1 MPRKLFVHPFV
12 TGAIATYVDASP
24 INTQG
29 QRREGLRENI
39 VETKKFVAKD
49 GRGLSFYVSGPCIRR
64 MLRETLYEYYGWE
77 RSPVTVVAK
86 GGQKQIAPQDPPDD
100 VEFPL
105 EDEETKVMAAI
116 TAHTEG
122 DPFTYADDDL
132 FGYFIPQK
140 KEGARLRRAPFR
152 LNSATSLPQAG
163 VVFRE
168 QRTMAGH
175 LMDGGRG
182 EGKSGEIF
190 HPILYEV
197 EVPTGP
203 VSLTF
208 ALSLK
213 NAGVFTCG
221 KRGEVTEEM
230 YKAAKAAGL
239 IEKETTWGSNGKQ
252 VWLTKEERLQRI
264 IDILQSLHEL
274 NGGANQ
280 TRHLNDF
287 RPLAIVAAVIDGGQA
302 LLQHSFIPSGDPYK
316 PVSIRLE
323 FLVNRLK
330 QYIKPFPFPC
340 MSGSAS
346 QNGVSMA
353 GIFYRHPGNGKCV
366 FIADCDFIH
375 NKDEV
380 RKAVE
385 SDPILKEIVA
395 FEEDVRDV
403 LERCCE
409 IATHLITN
417 NIPW

>member
-1 MPRKLFVHPFV
+1 MPRKLFVHPV
-12 TGAIATYVDASP
+12 ITGAIATYVKASP

-77 RSPVTVVAK
+77 RSPITVVAK
-86 GGQKQIAPQDPPDD
+86 GGQKQIAPEDA
-100 VEFPL
+100 EFPVED

-122 DPFTYADDDL
+122 NPFIYEDDDA
-132 FGYFIPQK
+132 FGFFIPLK
-140 KEGARLRRAPFR
+140 KEGARFREAPFQ
-152 LNSATSLPQAG
+152 LNSAESLPQAG
-163 VVFRE
+163 IVFRE
-168 QRTMAGH
+168 QRTMSGH
-175 LMDGGRG
+175 LRGDGRG

-203 VSLTF
+203 VSFTF
-208 ALSLK
+208 SLSLK
-213 NAGVFTCG
+213 KIGVFTCG

-239 IEKETTWGSNGKQ
+239 IEKETTWGRYGKQ
-252 VWLTKEERLQRI
+252 VWLTKEKRLGRI
-264 IDILQSLHEL
+264 SDILMALKDL

-287 RPLAIVAAVIDGGQA
+287 RPRAIVAAVIDGGQA
-302 LLQHSFIPSGDPYK
+302 LLQDSFIPSGNPFK
-316 PVSIRLE
+316 PVNIRLE
-323 FLVNRLK
+323 FLANRLK

-340 MSGSAS
+340 MGGAAH

-353 GIFYRHPGNGKCV
+353 GVFYRHPASGKCL

-385 SDPILKEIVA
+385 SDPILKEVVA
-395 FEEDVRDV
+395 FEEDIYEV
-403 LERCCE
+403 LLRCYE
-409 IATHLITN
+409 IAEHLIKQ

>member
-12 TGAIATYVDASP
+12 TGAIATYVNASP

-29 QRREGLRENI
+29 QKREGLRENI

-49 GRGLSFYVSGPCIRR
+49 GGGLSFYASGPCIRR
-64 MLRETLYEYYGWE
+64 MLREILYEYYGWE

-86 GGQKQIAPQDPPDD
+86 GGQKQIAPED

-122 DPFTYADDDL
+122 NPFTYADDDL
-132 FGYFIPQK
+132 FGFFIPQK

-152 LNSATSLPQAG
+152 VNSARSLPQAG

-168 QRTMAGH
+168 QRTMSAH

-203 VSLTF
+203 VSFTF

-239 IEKETTWGSNGKQ
+239 IEKETTWGVRGKQ

-264 IDILQSLHEL
+264 GDILQALHEL

-287 RPLAIVAAVIDGGQA
+287 RPRAIVAAVIDGGQA
-302 LLQHSFIPSGDPYK
+302 LLQDSFIPSGDPDK
-316 PVSIRLE
+316 PINIKLE

-330 QYIKPFPFPC
+330 EYLNPFWLVPDPAC
-340 MSGSAS
+340 E
-346 QNGVSMA
+346 NGVPMA
-353 GIFYRHPGNGKCV
+353 GIFYKHPESGKCV
-366 FIADCDFIH
+366 FIADCAFIH
-375 NKDEV
+375 NKDKVREV
-380 RKAVE
+380 VE
-385 SDPILKEIVA
+385 RDPILKEIVA
-395 FEEDVRDV
+395 FEENVGKV
-403 LERCCE
+403 LQRCYE
-409 IATHLITN
+409 IASHLITQ

>member
-1 MPRKLFVHPFV
+1 M
-12 TGAIATYVDASP
+12 
-24 INTQG
+24 
-29 QRREGLRENI
+29 LREN
-39 VETKKFVAKD
+39 
-49 GRGLSFYVSGPCIRR
+49 
-64 MLRETLYEYYGWE
+64 LYEYWGWE

-86 GGQKQIAPQDPPDD
+86 GGQKQIASED
-100 VEFPL
+100 VEFPPEDED
-105 EDEETKVMAAI
+105 EDEETKVMAAT

-122 DPFTYADDDL
+122 NPFIYEDDDL
-132 FGYFIPQK
+132 FGFFIPQK

-152 LNSATSLPQAG
+152 LNSAQSLPQAG

-168 QRTMAGH
+168 QRTMSGH
-175 LMDGGRG
+175 LIGDGRG

-203 VSLTF
+203 VSFTF

-213 NAGVFTCG
+213 WVGVFTCG
-221 KRGEVTEEM
+221 KGGEVTEEM

-239 IEKETTWGSNGKQ
+239 IEKETSWGNRGKQ
-252 VWLTKEERLQRI
+252 VWLTKEERLRRI
-264 IDILQSLHEL
+264 GDILEALREL

-287 RPLAIVAAVIDGGQA
+287 RPRAIVAAVIDGGQA
-302 LLQHSFIPSGDPYK
+302 LLQHSFIPSGDPDK
-316 PVSIRLE
+316 PVNINLE
-323 FLVNRLK
+323 FLVNRIK
-330 QYIKPFPFPC
+330 QYTKPFPFPY
-340 MSGSAS
+340 MRGSAS
-346 QNGVSMA
+346 QNGVSVA

-380 RKAVE
+380 RKVVE
-385 SDPILKEIVA
+385 SDPLLKEIIS
-395 FEEDVRDV
+395 FEEDIHEV
-403 LERCCE
+403 LTRCYE
-409 IATHLITN
+409 IANHLITN

>member
-12 TGAIATYVDASP
+12 TGAIATYVNASP
-24 INTQG
+24 VNTQG

-49 GRGLSFYVSGPCIRR
+49 GGGLSFYVSGPCTRR
-64 MLRETLYEYYGWE
+64 MLREILYEYYGWE

-86 GGQKQIAPQDPPDD
+86 GGQKQIAPED

-122 DPFTYADDDL
+122 NPFTYADDDL
-132 FGYFIPQK
+132 FGFFIPQK

-152 LNSATSLPQAG
+152 MNSARSLPQAG

-168 QRTMAGH
+168 QRTMSAH
-175 LMDGGRG
+175 LMGDGHG

-190 HPILYEV
+190 HPIPYEV
-197 EVPTGP
+197 EVPAGP

-221 KRGEVTEEM
+221 KGGEVTEEM

-239 IEKETTWGSNGKQ
+239 IEKETTWRVRGKQ
-252 VWLTKEERLQRI
+252 VWLTKEERLRRI
-264 IDILQSLHEL
+264 SDIIEALHEL

-287 RPLAIVAAVIDGGQA
+287 RPRAIVAAVIDGGQA
-302 LLQHSFIPSGDPYK
+302 LLQDSFAPSGDPYK
-316 PVSIRLE
+316 PVNIRLE
-323 FLVNRLK
+323 FLTNRLK

-340 MSGSAS
+340 MSGSAR

-353 GIFYRHPGNGKCV
+353 GVFYRHPSNGKCV

-380 RKAVE
+380 CKAIE

-395 FEEDVRDV
+395 FEEDVYEV
-403 LERCCE
+403 LQRCCE

>member
-12 TGAIATYVDASP
+12 TGAIAAYVNASP

-29 QRREGLRENI
+29 QKREGLRENI

-49 GRGLSFYVSGPCIRR
+49 GGGLSFYVSGPCIRR
-64 MLRETLYEYYGWE
+64 MLRETLYEYYDWE

-86 GGQKQIAPQDPPDD
+86 EGQKQIAPEA

-105 EDEETKVMAAI
+105 EDEDDETKVMAAI

-122 DPFTYADDDL
+122 NPFIYADDDL

-152 LNSATSLPQAG
+152 LNSARSLPQAG

-168 QRTMAGH
+168 QRTMSGH

-182 EGKSGEIF
+182 KRKSGEIF

-203 VSLTF
+203 VSFIF

-221 KRGEVTEEM
+221 KGGEVTEEM

-239 IEKETTWGSNGKQ
+239 IEKETAWGVNGKQ

-264 IDILQSLHEL
+264 RDILQALHEL

-287 RPLAIVAAVIDGGQA
+287 RPRAIVAAVIDGGQA
-302 LLQHSFIPSGDPYK
+302 LLQDSFIPSGDPFK
-316 PVSIRLE
+316 PVNIRLE

-330 QYIKPFPFPC
+330 QYIKPFPC
-340 MSGSAS
+340 MGGSAH

-385 SDPILKEIVA
+385 SDPILKEIVS
-395 FEEDVRDV
+395 FEEDVREV

-409 IATHLITN
+409 IATHLIEQ

>member
-12 TGAIATYVDASP
+12 TGAIATYVNASP

-29 QRREGLRENI
+29 QKREGLRENI

-49 GRGLSFYVSGPCIRR
+49 GGGLSFYASGPCIRR
-64 MLRETLYEYYGWE
+64 MLREILYEYYGWE

-86 GGQKQIAPQDPPDD
+86 GGQKQIAPED

-122 DPFTYADDDL
+122 NPFTYADDDL
-132 FGYFIPQK
+132 FGFFIPQK

-152 LNSATSLPQAG
+152 VNSARSLPQAG

-168 QRTMAGH
+168 QRTMSAH

-203 VSLTF
+203 VSFTF

-239 IEKETTWGSNGKQ
+239 IEKETTWGVRGKQ

-264 IDILQSLHEL
+264 GDILQALHEL

-287 RPLAIVAAVIDGGQA
+287 RPRAIVAAVIDGGQA
-302 LLQHSFIPSGDPYK
+302 LLQDSFIPSGDPDK
-316 PVSIRLE
+316 PINIKLE

-330 QYIKPFPFPC
+330 EYLNPFWLAPDPAC
-340 MSGSAS
+340 E
-346 QNGVSMA
+346 NGVPMA
-353 GIFYRHPGNGKCV
+353 GIFYKHPESGKCV
-366 FIADCDFIH
+366 FIADCAFIH
-375 NKDEV
+375 NKDKVREV
-380 RKAVE
+380 VE
-385 SDPILKEIVA
+385 RDPILKEIVA
-395 FEEDVRDV
+395 FEENVGKV
-403 LERCCE
+403 LQRCYE
-409 IATHLITN
+409 IASHLITQ

>member
-1 MPRKLFVHPFV
+1 MPRKLFVHPFI
-12 TGAIATYVDASP
+12 TGAIAAYVNASP

-29 QRREGLRENI
+29 KRREGLRENI
-39 VETKKFVAKD
+39 VETKKFLAKD
-49 GRGLSFYVSGPCIRR
+49 GRGLSFHISGVCLRR
-64 MLRETLYEYYGWE
+64 MLRENLYEYWGWE

-86 GGQKQIAPQDPPDD
+86 GGQKQIASED
-100 VEFPL
+100 VEFPPED

-122 DPFTYADDDL
+122 NPFIYEDDDL
-132 FGYFIPQK
+132 FGFFIPQK

-152 LNSATSLPQAG
+152 LNSAQSLPQAG

-168 QRTMAGH
+168 QRTMSGH
-175 LMDGGRG
+175 LMGDGRG

-213 NAGVFTCG
+213 WIGVFTCG
-221 KRGEVTEEM
+221 KGGEVTGEI

-239 IEKETTWGSNGKQ
+239 IEKETSWGNRGKQ
-252 VWLTKEERLQRI
+252 VWLTKEERLRRI
-264 IDILQSLHEL
+264 GDILEALREL

-287 RPLAIVAAVIDGGQA
+287 RPRAIVAAVIDGGQA
-302 LLQHSFIPSGDPYK
+302 LLQDSFIPSAHSPKFVD
-316 PVSIRLE
+316 INID

-330 QYIKPFPFPC
+330 DYINPFWRAPD
-340 MSGSAS
+340 SACK
-346 QNGVSMA
+346 NGVSMA
-353 GIFYRHPGNGKCV
+353 GVFYRHPTSGKCV
-366 FIADCDFIH
+366 FIADCAFIH
-375 NKDEV
+375 NIDKVREV
-380 RKAVE
+380 VE
-385 SDPILKEIVA
+385 SDPVLKEIVA
-395 FEEDVRDV
+395 FEKSIGAV
-403 LERCCE
+403 LQCCYE
-409 IATHLITN
+409 IASHLITN